1 MRTIF
6 IYPNLRKE
14 SARAILPAVCE
25 QLHGEDVQLILPNQL
40 RSSTHELHD
49 EVMALD
55 YMETS
60 EAVRLADA
68 AVVLGGDGTMLR
80 IARAAA
86 QNELPLLGINVGHV
100 GFMTEL
106 EPAELGEMR
115 GLLDGEYSI
124 DSRMMLHVAVERH
137 GRVVYE
143 NDALNDIVIAK
154 GTAFR
159 VVRVGISADGEE
171 VTRFNGDGVIA
182 ATPTGS
188 TAYGL
193 SAGGP
198 VIEPSAENL
207 AVIPI
212 CAHALAAKSFV
223 FAPER
228 TLAITARCEGGSE
241 VFISADGG
249 QGFAVRPDDRVLIT
263 RSTLRTRLI
272 RLKGNSFYRILQ
284 QKL

>member
-1 MRTIF
+1 MPNHAAFNWKFHRIGGLDQVTLRTPEELLHLNELDPKLWVALSCPIDKLQF
-6 IYPNLRKE
+6 DARTLELLDADKDGRIRIQEVLDAVRWTVDRLSDPALLAESRPELALEEIRQDTDEGRLLYSTASRILTQSGKE
-14 SARAILPAVCE
+14 GALT
-25 QLHGEDVQLILPNQL
+25 QEDV
-40 RSSTHELHD
+40 
-49 EVMALD
+49 A
-55 YMETS
+55 
-60 EAVRLADA
+60 EAIDA
-68 AVVLGGDGTMLR
+68 AT
-80 IARAAA
+80 
-86 QNELPLLGINVGHV
+86 Q
-100 GFMTEL
+100 
-106 EPAELGEMR
+106 
-115 GLLDGEYSI
+115 
-124 DSRMMLHVAVERH
+124 
-137 GRVVYE
+137 
-143 NDALNDIVIAK
+143 
-154 GTAFR
+154 TA
-159 VVRVGISADGEE
+159 
-171 VTRFNGDGVIA
+171 FNGDGVIA

-249 QGFAVRPDDRVLIT
+249 QGFAVRPDDRVIIT
-263 RSTLRTRLI
+263 RSDLQTRLI

>member
-1 MRTIF
+1 M
-6 IYPNLRKE
+6 
-14 SARAILPAVCE
+14 
-25 QLHGEDVQLILPNQL
+25 
-40 RSSTHELHD
+40 
-49 EVMALD
+49 
-55 YMETS
+55 
-60 EAVRLADA
+60 
-68 AVVLGGDGTMLR
+68 
-80 IARAAA
+80 
-86 QNELPLLGINVGHV
+86 
-100 GFMTEL
+100 
-106 EPAELGEMR
+106 
-115 GLLDGEYSI
+115 
-124 DSRMMLHVAVERH
+124 
-137 GRVVYE
+137 
-143 NDALNDIVIAK
+143 
-154 GTAFR
+154 
-159 VVRVGISADGEE
+159 
-171 VTRFNGDGVIA
+171 IA

-228 TLAITARCEGGSE
+228 TLTITARCEGGSE

-263 RSTLRTRLI
+263 RSALRTRLI